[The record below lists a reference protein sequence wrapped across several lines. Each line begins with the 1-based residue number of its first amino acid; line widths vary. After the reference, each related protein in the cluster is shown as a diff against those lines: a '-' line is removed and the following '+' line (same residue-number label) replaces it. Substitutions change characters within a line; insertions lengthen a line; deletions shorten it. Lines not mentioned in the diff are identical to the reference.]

1 MQCNN
6 GLFAFHFS
14 MPSPLLSRRAFGAV
28 SALSAAAVFAP
39 AVLSQQAAAPGLGR
53 VTVAVGGQS
62 VLYHLPLALADLL
75 GYFESEGL
83 QVVVSDFAGGAMAL
97 QAVLQGAA
105 DVGSGA
111 YEYTIRQQ
119 VRGSYLRA
127 MAVHGRAPQ
136 IAMGVSRKALPRY
149 EALADLAGRRIG
161 VSALGSSTHLM
172 AIHLLARAGMRER
185 DVGFVGV
192 GSGAPAVAALRTGQ
206 VHALC
211 HADPIMTLL
220 EQKMDVHI
228 VGDMRTLKGSQEL
241 FGGNMPAGCLYAPQA
256 FVQKQA
262 AQVQALTNGIVHALK
277 WLQTAAP
284 ADLIKV
290 VPPSYLL
297 GDRGLYLAAFSRVRE
312 TFSPNGLMPD
322 DGPATA
328 LRVLGRTGPEVADVK
343 VDLARTYSNEWV
355 RKARQKYNV

>member
-1 MQCNN
+1 M
-6 GLFAFHFS
+6 S
-14 MPSPLLSRRAFGAV
+14 TPVLSRRAFGAV

-39 AVLSQQAAAPGLGR
+39 AVLSQQSAVPGLGR

-75 GYFESEGL
+75 GYFKSEGL
-83 QVVVSDFAGGAMAL
+83 EVVVSDFAGGAMAL
-97 QAVLQGAA
+97 QAVLQGQA
-105 DVGSGA
+105 DVVSGA

-119 VRGSYLRA
+119 VRGTALRA

-136 IAMGVSRKALPRY
+136 IAMGVSRRSLPGY
-149 EALADLAGRRIG
+149 KSLDDLARRRIG

-172 AIHLLARAGMRER
+172 ASHLLLRAGLR
-185 DVGFVGV
+185 DSDVEFVGV
-192 GSGAPAVAALRTGQ
+192 GSGASAVAALRTGQ

-228 VGDMRTLKGSQEL
+228 VGDMRTLKGSQDL

-256 FVQKQA
+256 FVQKRPE
-262 AQVQALTNGIVHALK
+262 QVQALTNGIVHALK

-290 VPPSYLL
+290 VPPGYLL

-312 TFSPNGLMPD
+312 TFSPNGLMPE

-328 LRVLGRTGPEVADVK
+328 LRALARMAPEVANAK
-343 VDLARTYSNEWV
+343 VDLARTFNNDWV

>member
-1 MQCNN
+1 M
-6 GLFAFHFS
+6 
-14 MPSPLLSRRAFGAV
+14 
-28 SALSAAAVFAP
+28 
-39 AVLSQQAAAPGLGR
+39 GR
-53 VTVAVGGQS
+53 VRVAVGGQS

-75 GYFESEGL
+75 GYFKSEGL
-83 QVVVSDFAGGAMAL
+83 DVVVSDFAGGAMAL

-119 VRGSYLRA
+119 VRGIGLRA

-136 IAMGVSRKALPRY
+136 IAMGVSRRALPGY
-149 EALADLAGRRIG
+149 QGLDDLAGRRIG

-172 AIHLLARAGMRER
+172 ARHLLRRAGLKDG
-185 DVGFVGV
+185 DVTFVGV
-192 GSGAPAVAALRTGQ
+192 GSGPAAVAELRTGR

-228 VGDMRTLKGSQEL
+228 VGDLRTLRGSMEV

-256 FVQKQA
+256 FVQKHPE
-262 AQVQALTNGIVHALK
+262 QVQALTNAIVHALK

-290 VPPSYLL
+290 VPPGYLL
-297 GDRGLYLAAFSRVRE
+297 GDRGLYLAAFSRVRD
-312 TFSPNGLMPD
+312 TFSPNGLMPE

-328 LRVLGRTGPEVADVK
+328 LRVLARMGPEVADVK
-343 VDLARTYSNEWV
+343 VDLARTFSNEWV